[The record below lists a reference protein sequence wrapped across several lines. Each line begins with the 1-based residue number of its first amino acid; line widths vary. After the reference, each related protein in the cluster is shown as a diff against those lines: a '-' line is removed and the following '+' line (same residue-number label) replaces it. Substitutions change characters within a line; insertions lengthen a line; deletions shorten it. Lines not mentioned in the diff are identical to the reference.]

1 MIKIFNSKIHFL
13 ELGMMGSPFSVI
25 SYQSTIIKTGFMSKA
40 TQKNLPASNGAITMG
55 CPYHENIN
63 VLITDY

>member
-1 MIKIFNSKIHFL
+1 
-13 ELGMMGSPFSVI
+13 MGSPFSVI